1 MALDNRFGGD
11 GSVRSNERRRARR
24 SVALVALGLVGSLLV
39 AGAAPAA
46 AVDGEADSA
55 ATYSACLGPALES
68 AGLDDIRRLAAE
80 DAINCLAHYGIT
92 KGRTATTYDPGAVVS
107 RWQMA
112 LFLVRAAGPA
122 GIDLPTVSDQGFDDI
137 DRIFEEGRNAIN
149 QIAELRIMP
158 GSGRSFRPDE
168 AVTRSQMALM
178 LDAFLSE
185 ALLGIGALGNISRP
199 DYPDDVDPD
208 DDVFD
213 DIDRVTAREYRAIN
227 RMYETGVT
235 LGTSGNRFSPEEPVT
250 RAQMAVFITRMLA
263 HTVARPAGLTLQAE
277 KTSVLLDDS
286 VDLVVSVRNRD
297 HTPSDN
303 VVVDLFSAAKAGD
316 AFNSNG
322 TCDED
327 EVLPPGGGAGG
338 SKECEIDHADEVTNA
353 DGDVELTVNLTES
366 TTLWAWTG
374 DIGDTYDDDRVQAA
388 TLRITASK
396 GAASLRVSDDMAANA
411 KYARFGDRVTF
422 TLQLVDE
429 DGEVV
434 AGKDRSVMI
443 SEERRVT
450 PSGGSA
456 DYSSETRTYKT
467 DAAGR
472 IRLSYRM
479 TDPRSGSRN
488 TGDSATLDL
497 DVSPPSGL
505 DLEDKTTLGN
515 AGADGAGAEDAAV
528 VWSDEAAEPATL
540 TLSQAVSY
548 HEASDTGRGV
558 TNTVTAALVD
568 QYGEPI
574 SRKRLNFFSDDQ
586 DGIGAAAG
594 GGARLTRTTNR
605 SGRATLSYNRDSGAD
620 GIENIWATFTDA
632 GDAGTSA
639 DDIDLRSTPE
649 QMAHYWA
656 TEASG
661 PVSGRL
667 LEKDTVR
674 NRLIIGE
681 ASGGVILVG
690 YDGND
695 QLNGLDGPVRLAD
708 FEKELGYT
716 GKEPTPN
723 PVVTRVRVDTYA
735 SSSRGIS
742 RITLLGGLVADD
754 TASAKPAQVLLTD
767 DLMPGQTHLNLDRSR
782 TVTFT
787 LQASDSAGR
796 PVRESGWRVTVTS
809 TETPVGG
816 SAGSPQTLSVTT
828 DQEGRA
834 SFSFTQAGTA
844 TTGETARVTF
854 TTSTAA
860 RSGRT
865 LPVVAGTTNAP
876 DADLQYEV
884 SGQDIASAARALVIA
899 KTADYTKASSSGAGA
914 SNTVS
919 ARIVD
924 QYGQTAAATDTISF
938 LSDDPS
944 GIWADSSGV
953 TSAESGGKR
962 TLTGAAASDNQ
973 VAAVA
978 GAASLTY
985 HRDSGQSVIE
995 TIWATGGGFT
1005 SNRLYHY
1012 WTEDMEAADAPL
1024 SGRLLAHDAS
1034 DNRFVISAAEKVLL
1048 ASYDSNDFLTALDG
1062 SGSLS
1067 DFEDGLDSA
1076 AHVRVGVYHA
1086 SSSGAGQIAL
1096 RYGWSSLDHPGG
1108 AAAGAEA
1115 QFGQAIAADNG
1126 VIVVGAGY
1134 EAFNCDHDGN
1144 SGTPIQECPKAG
1156 RVYVYEGMAD
1166 ASPAILTAPAPKEND
1181 YFGYDVDIAGDTI
1194 VVGAPRVDE
1203 MASGATAADNGRVFI
1218 YTKPSGGWEGTG
1230 IQPAATLTNSGL
1242 GTAGTLQA
1250 RVAGTD
1256 HAACSSSSGR
1266 NHMFGYGVAVSKDGD
1281 TVVVTS
1287 RDPRAPV
1294 ACSTLD
1300 ESDGL
1305 AYVFEKNDNSTAGWD
1320 DDDGAGR
1327 AVLWPS
1333 TTIAVSGSTMQ
1344 FGRERAVSVSDD
1356 GDVIAVGGAER
1367 KIGSTAEAGSSYI
1380 YVRSGSEWNT
1390 SDTAVTSP
1398 IQETAVLAAP
1408 TALAQQRMG
1417 AHVALSGAGDVMAAA
1432 GNSHEDEGRNGEIH
1446 VFTKPSGGWADSNA
1460 PDVLKAGRGRAQDLF
1475 GRFVTMTG
1483 DGSAVAAG
1491 RLHRQEGDFRGSVVL
1506 FNRPSGGWADDSSV
1520 DEEFLGVKAAGRL
1533 GWHTVFDRTTG
1544 ALYSAHREETATD
1557 KQLSTVYLIR
1567 R

>member
-1 MALDNRFGGD
+1 M
-11 GSVRSNERRRARR
+11 RS
-24 SVALVALGLVGSLLV
+24 
-39 AGAAPAA
+39 
-46 AVDGEADSA
+46 
-55 ATYSACLGPALES
+55 T
-68 AGLDDIRRLAAE
+68 
-80 DAINCLAHYGIT
+80 
-92 KGRTATTYDPGAVVS
+92 
-107 RWQMA
+107 
-112 LFLVRAAGPA
+112 
-122 GIDLPTVSDQGFDDI
+122 PTG
-137 DRIFEEGRNAIN
+137 
-149 QIAELRIMP
+149 
-158 GSGRSFRPDE
+158 
-168 AVTRSQMALM
+168 
-178 LDAFLSE
+178 
-185 ALLGIGALGNISRP
+185 
-199 DYPDDVDPD
+199 
-208 DDVFD
+208 
-213 DIDRVTAREYRAIN
+213 
-227 RMYETGVT
+227 
-235 LGTSGNRFSPEEPVT
+235 PVT
-250 RAQMAVFITRMLA
+250 RTRCC
-263 HTVARPAGLTLQAE
+263 R
-277 KTSVLLDDS
+277 
-286 VDLVVSVRNRD
+286 R
-297 HTPSDN
+297 
-303 VVVDLFSAAKAGD
+303 
-316 AFNSNG
+316 
-322 TCDED
+322 
-327 EVLPPGGGAGG
+327 GGGAGG
-338 SKECEIDHADEVTNA
+338 IKECEIDHADEATNS

-429 DGEVV
+429 DGEAVS
-434 AGKDRSVMI
+434 GKDRSVTI
-443 SEERRVT
+443 SEERTVT
-450 PSGGSA
+450 PSGGSVNR
-456 DYSSETRTYKT
+456 SSKTDTYKT
-467 DAAGR
+467 DAAGQ
-472 IRLSYRM
+472 IRLSYILR
-479 TDPRSGSRN
+479 DPDRRN
-488 TGDSATLDL
+488 PGDSATLDL

-505 DLEDKTTLGN
+505 DLEDKTTLGK
-515 AGADGAGAEDAAV
+515 AGADGSGIADAAV
-528 VWSDEAAEPATL
+528 VWSDETAEAATL
-540 TLSQAVSY
+540 TLSQEVSY
-548 HEASDTGRGV
+548 HEASDTGRGEA
-558 TNTVTAALVD
+558 NTVIAALFD

-574 SRKRLNFFSDDQ
+574 RSKRVSFFSDDQ
-586 DGIGAAAG
+586 DGIGG
-594 GGARLTRTTNR
+594 GTRLTRTTNR
-605 SGRATLSYNRDSGAD
+605 SGRATLSYSRDSGAD

-754 TASAKPAQVLLTD
+754 TASAKPTQVLLTD

-844 TTGETARVTF
+844 ATGETARVTF

-1012 WTEDMEAADAPL
+1012 WTEDMEAADAPAVRPAPGPRRVRQPVRDL
-1024 SGRLLAHDAS
+1024 RRGEGAAGLLRQQRFPDRPGRVGIAFRLRRRPRLRRPCTGGGLPRLLIRRRPDRSPLRMEQPGPSGR
-1034 DNRFVISAAEKVLL
+1034 
-1048 ASYDSNDFLTALDG
+1048 
-1062 SGSLS
+1062 
-1067 DFEDGLDSA
+1067 
-1076 AHVRVGVYHA
+1076 
-1086 SSSGAGQIAL
+1086 
-1096 RYGWSSLDHPGG
+1096 
-1108 AAAGAEA
+1108 
-1115 QFGQAIAADNG
+1115 
-1126 VIVVGAGY
+1126 
-1134 EAFNCDHDGN
+1134 
-1144 SGTPIQECPKAG
+1144 G
-1156 RVYVYEGMAD
+1156 RR
-1166 ASPAILTAPAPKEND
+1166 PAPK
-1181 YFGYDVDIAGDTI
+1181 
-1194 VVGAPRVDE
+1194 P
-1203 MASGATAADNGRVFI
+1203 
-1218 YTKPSGGWEGTG
+1218 
-1230 IQPAATLTNSGL
+1230 
-1242 GTAGTLQA
+1242 
-1250 RVAGTD
+1250 
-1256 HAACSSSSGR
+1256 SSGR
-1266 NHMFGYGVAVSKDGD
+1266 PSPPT
-1281 TVVVTS
+1281 TV
-1287 RDPRAPV
+1287 
-1294 ACSTLD
+1294 
-1300 ESDGL
+1300 
-1305 AYVFEKNDNSTAGWD
+1305 
-1320 DDDGAGR
+1320 
-1327 AVLWPS
+1327 
-1333 TTIAVSGSTMQ
+1333 
-1344 FGRERAVSVSDD
+1344 
-1356 GDVIAVGGAER
+1356 
-1367 KIGSTAEAGSSYI
+1367 
-1380 YVRSGSEWNT
+1380 
-1390 SDTAVTSP
+1390 
-1398 IQETAVLAAP
+1398 
-1408 TALAQQRMG
+1408 
-1417 AHVALSGAGDVMAAA
+1417 
-1432 GNSHEDEGRNGEIH
+1432 
-1446 VFTKPSGGWADSNA
+1446 
-1460 PDVLKAGRGRAQDLF
+1460 
-1475 GRFVTMTG
+1475 
-1483 DGSAVAAG
+1483 
-1491 RLHRQEGDFRGSVVL
+1491 
-1506 FNRPSGGWADDSSV
+1506 
-1520 DEEFLGVKAAGRL
+1520 
-1533 GWHTVFDRTTG
+1533 
-1544 ALYSAHREETATD
+1544 
-1557 KQLSTVYLIR
+1557 
-1567 R
+1567 